1 MSLQS
6 VLWGTD
12 FICVYCSIPAA
23 LCWARGETL
32 WKCSLKYPSLWS
44 ICGSRVSFIFLCTY
58 WCLFNFL
65 RGWNVIGISILLA
78 TLSAF
83 RNEIRYSVIGVPV
96 WKILRDFVKG
106 SKREMSF
113 FFVIERF
120 TFTIK
125 ISFAISFIKMNI
137 ILAEMKRPLDSW
149 N

>member
-1 MSLQS
+1 MGDRLYLCLLFDPCGI
-6 VLWGTD
+6 VLG
-12 FICVYCSIPAA
+12 ARRNA
-23 LCWARGETL
+23 LEMF
-32 WKCSLKYPSLWS
+32 SQYPSLWS